1 MRARCPQVTIK
12 EMVYIL
18 FCTELLTDC
27 ADRDLSFFKNYDFIA
42 QVCICEGRVCHS
54 THLGSQS
61 RTCSSLSPMWVLEV
75 VLKSLGLVASTL
87 TPWAMSL
94 IQILDFRLLSGNN
107 PVLLYCKVYFT
118 IFYSYILC
126 AYACVWRPEHNLQ
139 LLILSFHHV
148 SPRHW
153 THDQQ

>member
-61 RTCSSLSPMWVLEV
+61 RTFSSLSTMWVLEV
-75 VLKSLGLVASTL
+75 VVKSLGLVASTL
-87 TPWAMSL
+87 TP
-94 IQILDFRLLSGNN
+94 
-107 PVLLYCKVYFT
+107 
-118 IFYSYILC
+118 
-126 AYACVWRPEHNLQ
+126 
-139 LLILSFHHV
+139 
-148 SPRHW
+148 
-153 THDQQ
+153 